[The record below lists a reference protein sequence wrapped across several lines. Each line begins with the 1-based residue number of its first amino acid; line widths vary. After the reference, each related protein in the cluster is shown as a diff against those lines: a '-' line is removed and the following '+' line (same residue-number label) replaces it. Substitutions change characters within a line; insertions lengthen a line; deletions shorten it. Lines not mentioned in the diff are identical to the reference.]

1 MFRLLKIALSVIG
14 VSIAMVAGLAFWGL
28 RQSLPPRPVL
38 TGLIERGTLAHGGRT
53 RSWNAYV
60 PAQRAPSPALVIVL
74 HSSMGSAQQ
83 AREMFGYDFDLL
95 ADQHGFVVAYPNG
108 YDGHWNEA
116 KVKGPFAAKREN
128 IDDVGFLQA
137 LVHDLVSRYSVDGSR
152 VYVTGVSNGGSMA
165 IRLALETPTLA
176 RAYAA
181 VVASV
186 PAPGNL
192 AVTATNRPVSILF
205 MNGTQDPMNPWDGG
219 DVVLRGVWGNRGP
232 VLSTLASVDYFRIL
246 AGIDSQPR
254 VKEFPDRD
262 SSDGTTVERSD
273 WTVAGKP
280 RIVLYRIN
288 GGGHD
293 VPHRETY
300 GRRLLGRSNRD
311 IHAANEIWDF
321 FSSAP

>member
-1 MFRLLKIALSVIG
+1 MRRLLQTAFILIAT
-14 VSIAMVAGLAFWGL
+14 SIAAVAGLAFWGL
-28 RQSLPPRPVL
+28 RQSLPPHPVL
-38 TGLIERGTLAHGGRT
+38 TGQIERGTLAHRGRT
-53 RSWNAYV
+53 RSWSTYV

-83 AREMFGYDFDLL
+83 AREIFGYDFDLL

-116 KVKGPFAAKREN
+116 KVKGPFAAKRDN
-128 IDDVGFLQA
+128 VDDVGFLQA
-137 LVHDLVSRYSVDGSR
+137 LVNDLVSRYSVDRSR

-165 IRLALETPTLA
+165 IRLALETPALA

-186 PAPGNL
+186 PAPENL
-192 AVTATNRPVSILF
+192 AVTPTNRPVSILF

-219 DVVLRGVWGNRGP
+219 DVVLHGVWGNRGP
-232 VLSTLASVDYFRIL
+232 VLSTLASVDYFRVL
-246 AGIDSQPR
+246 AGIDSQSR
-254 VKEFPDRD
+254 VTECPDRD
-262 SSDGTTVERSD
+262 SSDGTTVERSE
-273 WTVAGKP
+273 WTVPGKP

-288 GGGHD
+288 DGGHD
-293 VPHRETY
+293 VPHPETY

-311 IHAANEIWDF
+311 IHAADEIWDF
-321 FSSAP
+321 FSSSQ